1 MKLES
6 MFLFAIAAFF
16 SCSESNVQ
24 KRSYTEADVEGYW
37 ATYDHIHTSW
47 LSDEIRTNSQYQN
60 HQSLIRLYND
70 VCGTIDSTFKVVDNV
85 IMFKKYTAPD
95 QFEWHSEYL
104 IEFAS
109 NERLMLYDLVS
120 EKSYWFYNLN
130 SIPSSDERIDS
141 LLLSPVRNGVAIT
154 FQADGLSERYIE
166 NDPNLI
172 MCFSGSPNISE
183 SKFDPIWWRRLE
195 NLALRVDVNGML
207 TCRKRYFKPTLEFV
221 NGELMESTPVVPPG
235 NLVTIYTEGHV
246 IMNGDGKHSTSAAF
260 AALCMELEAFHWHRN
275 APPQFRL

>member
-1 MKLES
+1 
-6 MFLFAIAAFF
+6 MFLFAIVALF

-24 KRSYTEADVEGYW
+24 KRSYTETDVEGYW
-37 ATYDHIHTSW
+37 ATYDHIYTSW

-70 VCGTIDSTFKVVDNV
+70 VCGTVDSTFKVVDNI
-85 IMFKKYTAPD
+85 IMFKRYTAPD
-95 QFEWHSEYL
+95 QYEWHSEYL

-109 NERLMLYDLVS
+109 NERLMLYNLVS
-120 EKSYWFYNLN
+120 KKSYWFYNLN

-141 LLLSPVRNGVAIT
+141 LLLSPARNGVAIT

-172 MCFSGSPNISE
+172 ICFSASPDISE

-207 TCRKRYFKPTLEFV
+207 TCRNRYYRPTLEFV
-221 NGELMESTPVVPPG
+221 NGELIDSSPVIPSSY
-235 NLVTIYTEGHV
+235 LVTIYTERHV
-246 IMNGDGKHSTSAAF
+246 ITNGDGKYSTSAAF
-260 AALCMELEAFHWHRN
+260 AALCMELEAFEWHRN
-275 APPQFRL
+275 APSQFRL